1 MDWMSLLQTVVEVC
15 VIPLLGV
22 LTVYLVKFIKDKSIE
37 IQGKVDN
44 DTADKYIG
52 MIADTISACVLA
64 TNQTYVE
71 ALKKEGAFTAE
82 AQKEAFALTYDAVMS
97 ILTEE
102 AKVYLANLYGDV
114 TAYITAKIEAEVNKS
129 KAV

>member
-44 DTADKYIG
+44 DIADKYIG

-71 ALKKEGAFTAE
+71 ALKKEDAFTAE

-114 TAYITAKIEAEVNKS
+114 TTYITAKIEAEVNKS

>member
-1 MDWMSLLQTVVEVC
+1 
-15 VIPLLGV
+15 
-22 LTVYLVKFIKDKSIE
+22 
-37 IQGKVDN
+37 
-44 DTADKYIG
+44 

-71 ALKKEGAFTAE
+71 ALKKEGSFTAE

>member
-71 ALKKEGAFTAE
+71 ALRKEGAFTAE

-114 TAYITAKIEAEVNKS
+114 TTYITAKIEAEVNKS

>member
-71 ALKKEGAFTAE
+71 ALKKEGSFTAE

>member
-1 MDWMSLLQTVVEVC
+1 MDWMSLLQSVVEVC

-37 IQGKVDN
+37 IKGNVNN
-44 DTADKYIG
+44 DIADKYIG

-71 ALKKEGAFTAE
+71 ALKKENAFTAE
-82 AQKEAFALTYDAVMS
+82 AQKEAFQQTYDAVMS

>member
-22 LTVYLVKFIKDKSIE
+22 LTVYLVKFIKDKSVE

-44 DTADKYIG
+44 DIADKYIG

-71 ALKKEGAFTAE
+71 ALKKENAFTAE
-82 AQKEAFALTYDAVMS
+82 AQKEAFTLTYGAVMS
-97 ILTEE
+97 ILTED

-114 TAYITAKIEAEVNKS
+114 TTYITAKIEAEVNKS
-129 KAV
+129 KVV

>member
-15 VIPLLGV
+15 VIPLFGV

-114 TAYITAKIEAEVNKS
+114 TTYITAKIEAEVNKS